1 MNVKKRYR
9 IIYLFVLIIVFNCST
24 IYAQE
29 INEDIYADTY
39 AQVIT
44 VQDNSIQRHDT
55 ETKDVELI
63 GLKETVLSTTSNT
76 NVVRTTTQTG
86 QWIQASDGRWW
97 YRHSDGSYTT
107 NNWEYINGKWYYF
120 DASGWMVT
128 GWINLN
134 GTWYYLNSNGA
145 MVTNWQLINGK
156 WYYFDASGRMAT
168 GWINLNEKWYYL
180 DSSGAMVTGWH
191 KIAYEGQYNNN
202 PYWNYFDSNG
212 AYVTDSDV
220 KGCDHGINTYVDH
233 KCMNSSYMNYIIAT
247 SKIPSNTIN
256 SAAARWNNK
265 ANCHASFTLNSSII
279 NNHINVSSS
288 TNLEANT
295 LAITYFYYNG
305 KSVTPMNSNW
315 AGCSIV
321 INENKTVSTATIA
334 HEFGHTLGLSHRIS
348 KKSSIMCQQ
357 GQGRTATAPIT
368 DDVSVVNH
376 LY

>member
-107 NNWEYINGKWYYF
+107 NNWEY
-120 DASGWMVT
+120 
-128 GWINLN
+128 
-134 GTWYYLNSNGA
+134 
-145 MVTNWQLINGK
+145 INGK